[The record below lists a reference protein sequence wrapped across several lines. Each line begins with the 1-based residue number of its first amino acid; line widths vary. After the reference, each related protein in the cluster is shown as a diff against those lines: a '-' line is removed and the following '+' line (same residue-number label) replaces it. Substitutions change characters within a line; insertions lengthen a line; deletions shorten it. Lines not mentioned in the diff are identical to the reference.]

1 LENKM
6 TTIFQK
12 VVGLLQ
18 DYKPVGKPPRGR
30 PPKTIQDIDRTKV
43 DEVIHDKKLDDGMRS
58 QAGHGSAKRGQ
69 RTNWKD

>member
-1 LENKM
+1 VD
-6 TTIFQK
+6 TIFQK
-12 VVGLLQ
+12 VVAYLQ
-18 DYKPVGKPPRGR
+18 DYKPRGKPRVGR

-69 RTNWKD
+69 RTNWQD